1 MGDVFRCMNLRI
13 GRSIVMYVKSRF
25 FLNLR
30 LIFIFN
36 SLLQNSLFCVL
47 FDPKSDDEIFEFL
60 KFNLNVQNVN
70 GSRCFII

>member
-1 MGDVFRCMNLRI
+1 
-13 GRSIVMYVKSRF
+13 MYEPTYWTKHCYVCEVPFF

>member
-1 MGDVFRCMNLRI
+1 
-13 GRSIVMYVKSRF
+13 MYEPTYWTKHCYVCEVPF
-25 FLNLR
+25 FFNLR

-47 FDPKSDDEIFEFL
+47 FDPNSDDEIFEFL